1 MLAILIAVGPSLA
14 PPHSG
19 YHLRGRKRGFE
30 GWYHR
35 LTLPSGP
42 SFAFVYSIFDPADED
57 SPRHGVGVQLFG
69 PDEQASGLRIA
80 SAGDAFWA
88 DEHALALGHTTLGV
102 ALRRPAPAKAFAR
115 FVQQGWQLTSTRHQ
129 GKCDDISWSYDVE
142 PRLGWGGGK
151 DAKQYSTAGWLAA
164 LPVFEP
170 HYQIL
175 MAHGLASGHVSWRGQ
190 RYDFESAPA
199 YTEKNWGGAF
209 PSRWFWLQCNAFDGL
224 PGVALTCAGGARGVP
239 LRGEEDVAMIGVH
252 VEREDAFYPFP
263 NVRWSVSPWGS
274 WRLDGEYEDVRVSV
288 TASCDDAGTLVACPT
303 AAGMTDGIS
312 RETFNGKLELRLWR
326 IAGSQPI
333 RSGSCPCPSEEDGDT
348 ILLEASTER
357 AALEVGGGPWEDV
370 WEGSCAVGE
379 AEAVV
384 LGADVPLEAISD
396 WIPGL

>member
-209 PSRWFWLQCNAFDGL
+209 PSRWFWLQVMPSHACRSCARSHAAARAPHVPMPSAPHTPCSATPSTAYL
-224 PGVALTCAGGARGVP
+224 AWRSRARVA
-239 LRGEEDVAMIGVH
+239 
-252 VEREDAFYPFP
+252 
-263 NVRWSVSPWGS
+263 
-274 WRLDGEYEDVRVSV
+274 
-288 TASCDDAGTLVACPT
+288 
-303 AAGMTDGIS
+303 
-312 RETFNGKLELRLWR
+312 
-326 IAGSQPI
+326 
-333 RSGSCPCPSEEDGDT
+333 
-348 ILLEASTER
+348 R
-357 AALEVGGGPWEDV
+357 AASL
-370 WEGSCAVGE
+370 CAE
-379 AEAVV
+379 RR
-384 LGADVPLEAISD
+384 
-396 WIPGL
+396 